1 MSDILSLNIEDVKN
15 KNYIEIKEKKT
26 KKYKRF
32 PLNDKLKKL
41 IKSYL
46 KIRMDKY
53 YSVVEGEPLFLGKK
67 HKRLDRS
74 QVYRFLNEV
83 CEDLNI
89 KANIKPT
96 KKNESEYTSGTSMLE
111 IPLDYEGQPE
121 AVIIYIRPK
130 DFQEAGM
137 II

>member
-1 MSDILSLNIEDVKN
+1 MMAEYWHLCSLLS
-15 KNYIEIKEKKT
+15 
-26 KKYKRF
+26 
-32 PLNDKLKKL
+32 
-41 IKSYL
+41 
-46 KIRMDKY
+46 
-53 YSVVEGEPLFLGKK
+53 
-67 HKRLDRS
+67 
-74 QVYRFLNEV
+74 
-83 CEDLNI
+83 
-89 KANIKPT
+89 KPT

>member
-1 MSDILSLNIEDVKN
+1 MSTIERL
-15 KNYIEIKEKKT
+15 IKELEKVG
-26 KKYKRF
+26 
-32 PLNDKLKKL
+32 KLKE
-41 IKSYL
+41 
-46 KIRMDKY
+46 
-53 YSVVEGEPLFLGKK
+53 VE
-67 HKRLDRS
+67 
-74 QVYRFLNEV
+74 V
-83 CEDLNI
+83 

-121 AVIIYIRPK
+121 TVIIYIRPK

>member
-1 MSDILSLNIEDVKN
+1 MSRIERLL
-15 KNYIEIKEKKT
+15 EEFEKVG
-26 KKYKRF
+26 
-32 PLNDKLKKL
+32 KLKE
-41 IKSYL
+41 
-46 KIRMDKY
+46 
-53 YSVVEGEPLFLGKK
+53 VE
-67 HKRLDRS
+67 
-74 QVYRFLNEV
+74 V
-83 CEDLNI
+83 

-137 II
+137 IL